1 MTSLRDRIITGYADH
16 VYPGKVEFY
25 QKYDIVLVPGQRSG
39 PYLFDENG
47 KRYLNCHCN
56 GGVFNLGHRHPEII
70 RAVCE
75 AMQTCD
81 IGNHHLI
88 SGPKAELGKAIADG
102 MPEGLNQ
109 VVFGV
114 SGGEAIDLA
123 IKLARAFTGRGG
135 IVSALGGYHGHTG
148 FALAAGDSKFSAS
161 FGPLPP
167 GFTQVPFNDLPAMEK
182 AVSEQTAAVLLE
194 TIPATLGIVMPEREY
209 FRQASRLCRQ
219 KGGLLILDEVQ
230 TGLGRTGSR
239 WGFEHFDV
247 EPDLVV
253 IGKGL
258 SGGIYPITATVY
270 HQRHQAF
277 LKQNPF
283 IHVSTFGG
291 SDIGCLAA
299 LKTLQISADPAFL
312 KHVAELGALFEN
324 RLGALAADYP
334 ELGFRLR
341 GLGLML
347 GLEFRDETTA
357 LFMIKLLFDNGI
369 YVVYSGN
376 DPKVIQFLPVLTLTE
391 VQAEEMMTILR
402 SCFRALAGR

>member
-1 MTSLRDRIITGYADH
+1 MTTLRDDIINGYADH

-25 QKYDIVLVPGQRSG
+25 RKYDIVLVPGQRSG

-47 KRYLNCHCN
+47 KRYINCHCN

-70 RAVCE
+70 QAVSD
-75 AMQTCD
+75 AMQTSD

-88 SGPKAELGKAIADG
+88 SGPKAQLGRHIAMG
-102 MPEGLNQ
+102 MPKGLNQ

-114 SGGEAIDLA
+114 SGGEAVDLA
-123 IKLARAFTGRGG
+123 VKLARGFTGRSG
-135 IVSALGGYHGHTG
+135 IVSAQGGYHGHTG
-148 FALAAGDSKFSAS
+148 LALAAGDPKFSAP

-167 GFTQVPFNDLPAMEK
+167 GFTQVPFNDVPALEQ
-182 AVSEQTAAVLLE
+182 AVTEQTAAVLLE
-194 TIPATLGIVMPEREY
+194 TIPATLGIVVPEQEY
-209 FRQASRLCRQ
+209 LRRADRLCRQ
-219 KGGLLILDEVQ
+219 TGALLILDEVQ
-230 TGLGRTGSR
+230 TGLGRTGKL

-247 EPDLVV
+247 NPDLVV

-270 HQRHQAF
+270 HERHQDF

-291 SDIGCLAA
+291 SDIGCQAA
-299 LKTLQISADPAFL
+299 LRTLQISSAPAFL
-312 KHVAELGALFEN
+312 NHVVELGALFES
-324 RLGALAADYP
+324 RFGELAADYP

-357 LFMIKLLFDNGI
+357 LFMIKLLFDHGI

-376 DPKVIQFLPVLTLTE
+376 NPKVIQFLPVLTLTLP
-391 VQAEEMMTILR
+391 QAEEVVSIFQD
-402 SCFRALAGR
+402 CFRALAGR